1 MDRESVLVGRVV
13 PGRPVDPP
21 DEPRP
26 FAPRSGKH
34 RPPVIP
40 PALASRA
47 AVAATLAWAAREA
60 RYHAGFHAVRAPKY
74 AVKTA
79 VYAVPGALRTIGA
92 AGPVGQRGGRQLAP
106 APGRRRQRTTPRPG
120 WRSMPAASA
129 RPAGAGPS

>member
-1 MDRESVLVGRVV
+1 
-13 PGRPVDPP
+13 PA

-26 FAPRSGKH
+26 FAPRSGQH

-74 AVKTA
+74 AVKTV
-79 VYAVPGALRTIGA
+79 VYAVPGALRTITRLIRWASAEQGNWHLRQA
-92 AGPVGQRGGRQLAP
+92 AADRDDAGTWLALD
-106 APGRRRQRTTPRPG
+106 ARRQRQ
-120 WRSMPAASA
+120 
-129 RPAGAGPS
+129 

>member
-1 MDRESVLVGRVV
+1 MDRESVLVGRIV

-26 FAPRSGKH
+26 FAPRSGQH

-47 AVAATLAWAAREA
+47 AVAASLAWAAREA

-74 AVKTA
+74 ALKTA

-92 AGPVGQRGGRQLAP
+92 AGPVGLGGGRATGTCARP
-106 APGRRRQRTTPRPG
+106 PPTGATPRPG